1 MKFIHWIFFLSF
13 LINNQLQANGYIISG
28 YVADSKSNQSLIGA
42 NIFIVGT
49 SLGSATDE
57 KGFYKITNVE
67 EGQYELKVTYIG
79 YKTSS
84 DSVNINPKSKFLDGK
99 NYTKN
104 FELNYTT
111 IEGNEVIV
119 TAQAKG
125 QMTAINKQLNAK
137 SLVNIISSD
146 RIRELPDANVAE
158 TVARIPGV
166 SIKREGGEGNK
177 VIVRGLSP
185 KYNSITVDGTR
196 LASTDSDDRSTD
208 LSMISQ
214 NVLEGIEVT
223 KAGTPDLDADVLG
236 GTINFKLRK
245 AKPGLHAT
253 AIMQGIHNGLRNTYN
268 DNKLVFD
275 ISNRFWKDRIG
286 VLGQIDLDKRNR
298 GSNDLGASYNNA
310 GAIEVDSLNEL
321 TLTNFNLDNTDR
333 INDRENSLFVVDIN
347 IPNGNISYSNLNSK
361 IAKEIDSHSYLYSL
375 QNSFGTGTNGSKN
388 IISSKIDNSIKVLT
402 ENWKYKQTLF
412 SKFNLETYFSFT
424 QSSNTLKDYNFNF
437 LERNAFSENPN
448 GKDIE
453 KLQAF
458 SNNDEEGTL
467 WNGYSFSRD
476 FSDEKENTF
485 GYDIQYDFKI
495 SSLFSGKVKI
505 GNKNRSKKRLYDRN
519 YESGNATRGDNITM
533 GSVSDTLKQLFP
545 QIQEYSP
552 LGWNNFSFLSF
563 VDSDYDHENFQIE
576 KYNFGPVADLDLLVD
591 CYNFLSKNYYQYAPG
606 TSLIPEAIVHV
617 IHQTNSIMYDYRG
630 EEEYRASYGMID
642 LDIGSKINV
651 VSGIRQETNTTLYT
665 AYRSQQSAQPNL
677 VFTGDE
683 YTHKRKNSYSLPALF
698 LRYRPTDWLNI
709 RTAWTNTL
717 TRPNYSDIIP
727 LQEYL
732 GTASAVDWRNQ
743 DLEPGESEN
752 RDFSISLNQDR
763 IGFMSFGYFTKNIKN
778 LIFSSGRLYIGNPSE
793 FGLPDNVEK
802 WQILNY
808 TDNNS
813 YEVLLN
819 GFELDYQTR
828 FWYLPGILNGLV
840 LNANYTFIE
849 SNVKYPRN
857 ILDQFFDW
865 DATPPGV
872 ITTVIDTFYLDRL
885 IDQPREIINISLGY
899 DYKGFS
905 GRLSMLYK
913 TDVFK
918 QSNFWPELRESTD
931 DYRRWDLSVK
941 QKLPIKGLE
950 LFFNGSNLTEATDVN
965 RFRGSTNVN
974 VNEPALTLEQYY
986 GKTFD
991 LGFKYFF

>member
-13 LINNQLQANGYIISG
+13 LINNQLQSNGYTISG
-28 YVADSKSNQSLIGA
+28 YVADTKSNQSLIGA

-49 SLGSATDE
+49 SLGSATNE
-57 KGFYKITNVE
+57 KGFYKITNLE

-79 YKTSS
+79 YKTLS
-84 DSVNINPKSKFLDGK
+84 DTINIDPNSKFLDGN

-104 FELNYTT
+104 FKLNYTT

-236 GTINFKLRK
+236 GAINFKLKK

-253 AIMQGIHNGLRNTYN
+253 AIIQGIHNGLRNTYS
-268 DNKLVFD
+268 DNKIVFD
-275 ISNRFWKDRIG
+275 ISNRFWNDRIG
-286 VLGQIDLDKRNR
+286 VLGQIDLDQRNR
-298 GSNDLGASYNNA
+298 GSNELGASYNNA
-310 GAIEVDSLNEL
+310 GAIEVDSLNKL
-321 TLTNFNLDNTDR
+321 TLTSFNLYNIDR
-333 INDRENSLFVVDIN
+333 INDRENSLFVMDIN

-361 IAKEIDSHSYLYSL
+361 IGKDIDSHSYLYSL
-375 QNSFGTGTNGSKN
+375 QGRYKN
-388 IISSKIDNSIKVLT
+388 LISSKIDNSIKVLT
-402 ENWKYKQTLF
+402 ENWKYKQRLF
-412 SKFNLETYFSFT
+412 SKINLETYYSFT
-424 QSSNTLKDYNFNF
+424 QSNNRIKDYKFNF
-437 LERNAFSENPN
+437 LEQDAFSENII
-448 GKDIE
+448 GKNIE
-453 KLQAF
+453 KIQSFA
-458 SNNDEEGTL
+458 NNDQQGTL
-467 WNGYSFSRD
+467 WNGYSFSGD
-476 FSDEKENTF
+476 FSQEKENTF
-485 GYDIQYDFKI
+485 GYDIQYDFNI
-495 SSLFSGKVKI
+495 STLISGKVKI
-505 GNKNRSKKRLYDRN
+505 GNKNRNKKRLYDRN

-533 GSVSDTLKQLFP
+533 GSVSDTIKQLFP

-563 VDSDYDHENFQIE
+563 VDNDYDNENFQI
-576 KYNFGPVADLDLLVD
+576 KSYDFGPVADLDLLVD

-642 LDIGSKINV
+642 LDIGSKINI

-665 AYRSQQSAQPNL
+665 AYRAQQSAQPNL

-683 YTHKRKNSYSLPALF
+683 YAHKRRNSYSLPALF
-698 LRYRPTDWLNI
+698 LRYRPADWLNI
-709 RTAWTNTL
+709 RAAWTNTL

-763 IGFMSFGYFTKNIKN
+763 IGFISFGYFTKNIKN
-778 LIFSSGRLYIGNPSE
+778 LIFSSGRLYISDPRQ

-813 YEVLLN
+813 NEVLLN
-819 GFELDYQTR
+819 GLEMDYQTR
-828 FWYLPGILNGLV
+828 FWYLPGLLNGLV
-840 LNANYTFIE
+840 LNANYTLIK
-849 SNVKYPRN
+849 SDVKYPRN

-865 DATPPGV
+865 DATPPRV
-872 ITTVIDTFYLDRL
+872 ITTVIDTFYVDRL
-885 IDQPREIINISLGY
+885 IDQPKKIINISLGY

-918 QSNFWPELRESTD
+918 QTNFWPELRESTD
-931 DYRRWDLSVK
+931 DYRRWDLSLK
-941 QKLPIKGLE
+941 QKLPIQGLE

-974 VNEPALTLEQYY
+974 INKPALTLEQYY

-991 LGFKYFF
+991 LGFKYMF